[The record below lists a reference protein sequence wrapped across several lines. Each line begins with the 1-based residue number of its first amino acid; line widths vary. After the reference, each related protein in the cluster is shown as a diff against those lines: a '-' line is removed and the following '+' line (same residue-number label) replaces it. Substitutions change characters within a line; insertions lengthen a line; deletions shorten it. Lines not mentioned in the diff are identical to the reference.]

1 LRQIAKQER
10 VIRMELKLGDTI
22 VDLDVNGKE
31 ISEPYAV
38 TEEFLSEYNNKH
50 IYYDLGT
57 TVCLKKMY

>member
-1 LRQIAKQER
+1 
-10 VIRMELKLGDTI
+10 MELKLGDTI